1 MPNELIKQYEPP
13 HNKTNKMNMRP
24 TNTQI
29 SLGIRPVWS
38 ESSLSQSAWR
48 RFGSL
53 AIHWVHCKDSD
64 QTGRMPRLI
73 RVFAGRKVIL
83 LVLSWGSSYNASF
96 YGVVVHAFLVCFS
109 FRSLKNNKSEGEQDA
124 NIVFF
129 FFFFLSLWDHIGYI
143 GSSIEIG
150 AQHGVWRFAITI

>member
-1 MPNELIKQYEPP
+1 MCLILWNILGSIGWKPFYFFWKAIKIKGSAQKQKKVRSGSGNTGIFCLGLVMLWGSPYCWRTFRTRRDTLQKFMPNELIKQYEPP

-48 RFGSL
+48 RLGSL

-64 QTGRMPRLI
+64 QTVG
-73 RVFAGRKVIL
+73 FAIL
-83 LVLSWGSSYNASF
+83 L
-96 YGVVVHAFLVCFS
+96 
-109 FRSLKNNKSEGEQDA
+109 E
-124 NIVFF
+124 NIPYKE
-129 FFFFLSLWDHIGYI
+129 GYI
-143 GSSIEIG
+143 AEIH
-150 AQHGVWRFAITI
+150 A